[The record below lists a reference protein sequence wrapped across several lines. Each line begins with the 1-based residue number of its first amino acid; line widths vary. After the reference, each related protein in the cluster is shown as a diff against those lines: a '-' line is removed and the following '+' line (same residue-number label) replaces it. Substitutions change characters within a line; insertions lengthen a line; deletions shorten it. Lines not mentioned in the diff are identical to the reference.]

1 MYNVE
6 SKEEIREGNFK
17 AMNDIIKKYTNN
29 KFEFEL
35 NKVYELYVYSNKT
48 MEAKLID
55 VKYDRFVFEIQ
66 VGREAF
72 RPIISLSIHD
82 FIYGIEH
89 INDFENN
96 WLPREIYIL
105 NLYNPIKATEK
116 LAKEIKELAD
126 ETVKRSQNWKD
137 FSFPL
142 FDNFVKE
149 TRNEELKKAEKEA
162 KEDLLI
168 QMQSQ
173 YLKKTKKPTFT
184 GNRLLDNPLDVF
196 NLELEQ
202 CDIPKS
208 LKAAL
213 MTNKI
218 YESDINLNIEYKIK
232 GNIDGYDLN
241 NYTFKLDSYNKTLQ
255 TIKFVSKASQ
265 SKLSL
270 ELSLNNIKNKKFII
284 TEVKE
289 EREKEKVKN
298 PIYDWIPNDNKELT
312 KEELREYF
320 DLL

>member
-72 RPIISLSIHD
+72 KPIISLSIHD

-89 INDFENN
+89 INDFKNS

-105 NLYNPIKATEK
+105 DLYNPTKATEK

-137 FSFPL
+137 FSFPF
-142 FDNFVKE
+142 FDDFVKE

-162 KEDLLI
+162 KKDLFI
-168 QMQSQ
+168 QMHSP
-173 YLKKTKKPTFT
+173 YLKKAKIPTFT
-184 GNRLLDNPLDVF
+184 GNKLLDNPLDVF

-232 GNIDGYDLN
+232 GNIDGYNLN